1 MPENMNWISA
11 ADDLMEGDVIRWT
24 ENIWS
29 EKKFGRKKS
38 QKPKITGKQAITGQ
52 IEEIGAEFITIKVL
66 AAEVIE
72 NTTAKTREPH
82 KPGQMIRKKAATLIK
97 GNAERLPWSD
107 EEARTISQGEKI

>member
-1 MPENMNWISA
+1 MPDKTEWIAIENDFMT
-11 ADDLMEGDVIRWT
+11 GDVIRWT

-38 QKPKITGKQAITGQ
+38 QKPKVTGKQAVTGQ

-66 AAEVIE
+66 AAEVTE
-72 NTTAKTREPH
+72 STTAKAREPY
-82 KPGQMIRKKAATLIK
+82 KPKQVIRKKAATLIK

-107 EEARTISQGEKI
+107 EEARAISRGEKI